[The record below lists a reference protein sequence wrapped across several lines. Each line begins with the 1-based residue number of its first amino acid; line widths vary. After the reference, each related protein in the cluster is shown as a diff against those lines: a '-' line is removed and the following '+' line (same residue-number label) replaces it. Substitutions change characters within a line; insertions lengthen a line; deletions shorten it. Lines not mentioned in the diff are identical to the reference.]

1 MGARAET
8 LAKKYEAKAAELTA
22 TIQKLSDADWK
33 KVTAAEKW
41 PVGVTAHHVAGGHE
55 PISGIVKTIA
65 SGQSIP
71 NFTPGMLDEMN
82 AKHAKEF
89 AGCTKAETL
98 ALHEKGVKAAV
109 AVVRSLGDAD
119 LDKSGTVLARPA
131 GHDRPAGHRGH
142 PDQPHRRSH
151 GQHPQDRRR
160 LTRAAG
166 PRDRGRR
173 RRPHPPRAVRA
184 GARGLRRAPQHHQGP
199 RPLPADPKAA
209 KQLGASI
216 EKSGGSPPPCCRW
229 STSASR

>member
-1 MGARAET
+1 MGARAES

-82 AKHAKEF
+82 AKHATDF

-98 ALHEKGVKAAV
+98 ALHEKGVKAAA
-109 AVVRSLGDAD
+109 AVVRGLGDAD
-119 LDKSGTVLARPA
+119 LDKSGTVLTGIPA
-131 GHDRPAGHRGH
+131 MTAQQAIEGILINHIDDHMGSIRK
-142 PDQPHRRSH
+142 
-151 GQHPQDRRR
+151 
-160 LTRAAG
+160 T
-166 PRDRGRR
+166 
-173 RRPHPPRAVRA
+173 V
-184 GARGLRRAPQHHQGP
+184 GA
-199 RPLPADPKAA
+199 
-209 KQLGASI
+209 
-216 EKSGGSPPPCCRW
+216 
-229 STSASR
+229 

>member
-1 MGARAET
+1 MGARAES
-8 LAKKYEAKAAELTA
+8 LAKKYEAKAAELAA

-119 LDKSGTVLARPA
+119 LDKSGTVLV
-131 GHDRPAGHRGH
+131 G
-142 PDQPHRRSH
+142 
-151 GQHPQDRRR
+151 
-160 LTRAAG
+160 
-166 PRDRGRR
+166 
-173 RRPHPPRAVRA
+173 
-184 GARGLRRAPQHHQGP
+184 
-199 RPLPADPKAA
+199 LPAMTAQQAIEGILMTHIDDHMGTIRKTV
-209 KQLGASI
+209 GA
-216 EKSGGSPPPCCRW
+216 
-229 STSASR
+229 